1 MELPED
7 RLWAELLDSM
17 PRTPKGEPGPLN
29 PALEA
34 ILVRIGIWLQH
45 GEIAPTEGEGTAE
58 DFTDA
63 GHDFIEATGYLC
75 VEPLTTEQLKD
86 RFVKACKDHVGV
98 KVSWNY
104 WRLRVEADG
113 KAAASH
119 DRTTHYRSHWPTYKQ
134 GHTPRAR
141 RGKVYRGG
149 ASIAK
154 AFVLATARMGLR
166 KCTHLKHFQAFETFS
181 GTHKF
186 LAR

>member
-1 MELPED
+1 MREV
-7 RLWAELLDSM
+7 LDAM
-17 PRTPKGEPGPLN
+17 PRNGEPGPLN
-29 PALEA
+29 HALEA
-34 ILVRIGIWLQH
+34 ILVRIEIWTQH
-45 GEIAPTEGEGTAE
+45 YDMVPIGK
-58 DFTDA
+58 DDDYTDA
-63 GHDFIEATGYLC
+63 GYDFIEAVSDLC
-75 VEPLTTEQLKD
+75 DEPITTKQLKD

-113 KAAASH
+113 KAGASH

-154 AFVLATARMGLR
+154 AFVLATAPTAMQKR
-166 KCTHLKHFQAFETFS
+166 K
-181 GTHKF
+181 
-186 LAR
+186 